1 VKITKRQLE
10 AEAGVSL
17 REVFE
22 QASIDVELR
31 DLLEALTPE
40 QSRALIPMLHDMI
53 TDEQRQRV
61 GSTRRM
67 FDRWERMAKGQE
79 P

>member
-1 VKITKRQLE
+1 MKITKRQLE
-10 AEAGVSL
+10 AEPGVSL
-17 REVFE
+17 RAGLED
-22 QASIDVELR
+22 ASMRVELR
-31 DLLEALTPE
+31 DLLEVLTPE
-40 QSRALIPMLHDMI
+40 QSRALIPILHDMI